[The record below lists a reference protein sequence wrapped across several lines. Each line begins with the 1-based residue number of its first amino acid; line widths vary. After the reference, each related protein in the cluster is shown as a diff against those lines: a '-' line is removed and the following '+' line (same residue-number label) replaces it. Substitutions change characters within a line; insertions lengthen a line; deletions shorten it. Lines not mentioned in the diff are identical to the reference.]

1 MKYILLCLC
10 CVTLSSFAQKL
21 DLQAKKQVVIGSGGG
36 FSGAIKEYILL
47 ENGYLYQR
55 ELPKDTT
62 FQIRV
67 LYRSTAK
74 KYFTKLTQ
82 LSLKRRKFD
91 NPGNVYYYV
100 EQYDSPKQKYRVT
113 WGSATPPKDV
123 KAFYDDFIRN
133 LIPKKK

>member
-1 MKYILLCLC
+1 MD
-10 CVTLSSFAQKL
+10 QKP
-21 DLQAKKQVVIGSGGG
+21 DLQAKKQIVIGTGGG

-82 LSLKRRKFD
+82 LGLKRRKFD

-100 EQYDSPKQKYRVT
+100 EKLPLSKVYQYLSPT
-113 WGSATPPKDV
+113 HLKDFV
-123 KAFYDDFIRN
+123 SLSPVQQLVDNRFSI
-133 LIPKKK
+133 